1 MSFHTFLGGTRARSN
16 RWCRGWRRHPPGTPL
31 GKNQPVLGSWW
42 VQVREAAGDVVLV
55 SASPPLFPPIALLLQ
70 EMFICRKE
78 EPHLG
83 RWDGDVGRRVT
94 SLEDQKHEDLGSS
107 DADFGFTS
115 AGHPASLLALP
126 CLSFP
131 HK

>member
-1 MSFHTFLGGTRARSN
+1 MVQGLEKTSIHPAHLWAKISQFWDHGGSRSGKQLGM
-16 RWCRGWRRHPPGTPL
+16 WCSYLPL
-31 GKNQPVLGSWW
+31 
-42 VQVREAAGDVVLV
+42 
-55 SASPPLFPPIALLLQ
+55 PPLFPPIALLLQ

-78 EPHLG
+78 EPQLG
-83 RWDGDVGRRVT
+83 RWDGDIRRRVT

-131 HK
+131 QK